1 MSKID
6 LLLKAYERFVNLP
19 WQQNLSG
26 REKVWFCI
34 YDPRDER
41 RLRARLPEFEMA
53 TRNAGHGWVLR
64 DITAKFEEWMAAN
77 EYRESYFAEPGLLT
91 PALDTFLDD
100 LAEQLH
106 MEAEAVDMN
115 TIFAVLGVGALF
127 GITRVSTLVEH
138 IAGSIKGRLLVFFPG
153 TRDGSNYRLLDAR
166 DGWNYLAVPIEAEVR
181 EG

>member
-1 MSKID
+1 MSKIE
-6 LLLKAYERFVNLP
+6 LLLKAYERFVKLP
-19 WQQNLSG
+19 WRTSLSG
-26 REKVWFCI
+26 REKVWLCI

-41 RLRARLPEFEMA
+41 RLRRRVPEFEIA

-64 DITAKFEEWMAAN
+64 DITTEFEEWMAAN
-77 EYRESYFAEPGLLT
+77 EYKESYFGEPELLT
-91 PALDTFLDD
+91 PALDTFLGN
-100 LAEQLH
+100 LAEQLQADADAADSN
-106 MEAEAVDMN
+106 MVL
-115 TIFAVLGVGALF
+115 AVLGVGALF

-181 EG
+181 EL